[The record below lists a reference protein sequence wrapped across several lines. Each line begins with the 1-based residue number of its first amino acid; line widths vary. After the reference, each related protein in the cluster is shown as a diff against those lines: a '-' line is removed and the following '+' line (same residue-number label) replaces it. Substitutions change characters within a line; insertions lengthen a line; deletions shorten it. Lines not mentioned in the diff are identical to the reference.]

1 MLSNLMFRTKL
12 ILLLITVISGFAIVT
27 FVAMQGSASQKAA
40 NNHLR
45 TLSKIQN
52 SNDALSINM
61 LEIADQL
68 RDLDDKRY
76 PGYLATLNQQIDKNN
91 KVIQTNIERS
101 QSSELKTILKST
113 QTDINHY
120 SNALLNLVKKRHII
134 GFDANSGLRGKIDQ
148 MGSKIAQDIHSLSLL
163 RREFTNVR
171 RAEASY
177 LFGPSQ
183 EYLDQ
188 FNTSYDRLN
197 TRFNNF
203 GFEDTYGKE
212 AQIYHDA
219 VIQYGKEYVALD
231 AADKAFSKQKAQFNK
246 SQLATAKLIENI
258 VLKAEENAKQHSQ
271 QANISL
277 WVVSIVVTLI
287 VALLIMSIGRDVHN
301 TLKRIMS
308 DLIKV
313 KAGDMTAK
321 SVVNERRNDEFD
333 SLSLSLNEMT
343 QGLDHV
349 LKEVVNTTDTV
360 NDMATDISGTI
371 GEIAN
376 SNRAIN
382 NRTQSLASATDD
394 ISKRIT
400 QLSTTTDTLR
410 AHSSETY
417 ESAKMGSQTIRMVL
431 DNLKTTIN
439 VVNST
444 GDQLNELGR
453 LSNNIDNV
461 IGMINDLASQTNLL
475 ALNAA
480 IEAARAGEAGRGF
493 AVVSDEVRSL
503 AEKTVDATAK
513 ITDIVNVIQTSTQGA
528 ISTMASGQDSLKVIE
543 ENGSK
548 AETAIHTIESKAL
561 TSAQS
566 ADSMAS
572 DIQDVAST
580 AVQMSAEMDTIA
592 QQLSHDT
599 GSIETLA
606 DKTQSIKTSAA
617 ELSQKTK
624 VFTLS

>member
-27 FVAMQGSASQKAA
+27 FVAMQGSASQNAA
-40 NNHLR
+40 NDHLR
-45 TLSKIQN
+45 TLSKIQH

-76 PGYLATLNQQIDKNN
+76 PDYLSTLNQQIKENN
-91 KVIQTNIERS
+91 KVIQANIERS

-113 QTDINHY
+113 QTDLNHY
-120 SNALLNLVKKRHII
+120 SSALLNLAKKRHII

-148 MGSKIAQDIHSLSLL
+148 MGSKIAQDIQSLSLL

-219 VIQYGKEYVALD
+219 VIQYGKEYASLD
-231 AADKAFSKQKAQFNK
+231 AADSAFSKQKAQFNK
-246 SQLATAKLIENI
+246 SQLATAKLIKNI
-258 VLKAEENAKQHSQ
+258 VLNAEENTKRHSQ

-277 WVVSIVVTLI
+277 WIVSIVVTLI
-287 VALLIMSIGRDVHN
+287 VALLIMSIGRDVRN

-308 DLIKV
+308 DLIKI

-343 QGLDHV
+343 HSLDHV

-382 NRTQSLASATDD
+382 GRTQSLASATDD

-431 DNLKTTIN
+431 DNLKTTIS

-548 AETAIHTIESKAL
+548 AETDIHTIESKAL
-561 TSAQS
+561 TSSQS

-580 AVQMSAEMDTIA
+580 AIQMSAEMDTIA

-617 ELSQKTK
+617 ELSNKTK